1 MWVVKDVPE
10 PIYGLAVSPRL
21 IGNQL
26 CDRSQRKRENC
37 IAAALQCQS
46 YRLRT
51 DEFAKSHHCRGV
63 SKVTRWEERLA
74 ALLKELPFDRRIL
87 SQVALAPC
95 IIDGEAVACDNNGM
109 PSFDPTSRKIPRL
122 PTTTHPRF
130 QPGIIILSPG
140 SGGLGLRH
148 VDGAELSSHP
158 VRAVRGRRNLSLHR
172 RDCCASDRH
181 DANSEERYLT
191 TRTCSLTTQGSG
203 CNPEGRLST
212 VIEGNAQCHS
222 IWPRRRNSPKRR

>member
-1 MWVVKDVPE
+1 M
-10 PIYGLAVSPRL
+10 
-21 IGNQL
+21 
-26 CDRSQRKRENC
+26 KRRDFVALLGG
-37 IAAALQCQS
+37 AAA
-46 YRLRT
+46 
-51 DEFAKSHHCRGV
+51 A
-63 SKVTRWEERLA
+63 WPLA
-74 ALLKELPFDRRIL
+74 ARAQQAAMPVIGFLN
-87 SQVALAPC
+87 V
-95 IIDGEAVACDNNGM
+95 AVACDNNGM
-109 PSFDPTSRKIPRL
+109 PSFDPSRKIPRL
-122 PTTTHPRF
+122 PTTTHPQF

-172 RDCCASDRH
+172 GDCCASDRH

-191 TRTCSLTTQGSG
+191 TRTCSPTTQGPG

-212 VIEGNAQCHS
+212 VIEANAQCHS